1 MGRNEGAM
9 NAPTSAPSSQQPLLR
24 LAAGGT
30 IVGMPAV
37 VPLPEPQRNTL
48 PSVYDSAREA
58 GPLSDPFH
66 PERWSEPPPSG
77 ALPIIPCDEPEDED
91 VARIIPVLSPAT
103 AAPTPAIAERWVFP
117 AAEPVVLPMDRTGT
131 RLAAA
136 LVLALGGVLALTTA
150 LALGWL

>member
-1 MGRNEGAM
+1 MGRNQGAM
-9 NAPTSAPSSQQPLLR
+9 NAPTSAPSSQQPLIR

-48 PSVYDSAREA
+48 PSVYDSTRDTA
-58 GPLSDPFH
+58 PLSDPFH

-91 VARIIPVLSPAT
+91 VARVIPVLSPAT
-103 AAPTPAIAERWVFP
+103 VAPTPAIAERWLFP
-117 AAEPVVLPMDRTGT
+117 AAEPVILPIDRTGT
-131 RLAAA
+131 RVAAA
-136 LVLALGGVLALTTA
+136 LVLALGAALALTTA